1 MRRAPAEALL
11 VGDEQLVELQRLV
24 CAPTTPQ
31 RVVLRAKVV
40 LAASAGQS
48 NNAIAAE
55 LSVSHPTVISWRER
69 MAKHGLEGILAD
81 ATRPGRRK
89 ALPPELIERVV
100 DATLNSKPE
109 GGTHWSIREMAAA
122 QGVSPAAVPP
132 RRVGPTRS
140 APMPTPR
147 MPTTV

>member
-1 MRRAPAEALL
+1 MTLASAIPCAPAEALL

-48 NNAIAAE
+48 SNAIAAE

-69 MAKHGLEGILAD
+69 ILSA
-81 ATRPGRRK
+81 PGHDGFGGR
-89 ALPPELIERVV
+89 APE
-100 DATLNSKPE
+100 
-109 GGTHWSIREMAAA
+109 
-122 QGVSPAAVPP
+122 
-132 RRVGPTRS
+132 TRS
-140 APMPTPR
+140 LS
-147 MPTTV
+147 